1 MQGLTYSVDVA
12 ICIDATGSMHAI
24 IDSAKE
30 GALRFYDDLK
40 AAMSAKHKVIDRLRV
55 RIVAFRDYFFD
66 GQSSMNASRFFD
78 LPEEKEAFEAFLKG
92 VRADGGGDEPESG
105 LEALTVAIRSDW
117 NREGDR
123 KRQVI
128 VVWTDASAH
137 ALEETRQNPP
147 PGYPDDFPADFNAM
161 TDFWEGQTM
170 SAVAK
175 RLILFAPDVYP
186 WKEISDYW
194 NNVIHYPSKAG
205 AGLSDVDYRA
215 ILDVI
220 ANSV

>member
-1 MQGLTYSVDVA
+1 
-12 ICIDATGSMHAI
+12 MHAI
-24 IDSAKE
+24 IDAAKD

-55 RIVAFRDYFFD
+55 RVIVFRDYFFD
-66 GQSSMNASRFFD
+66 GQAGMSTSRFFD
-78 LPEEKEAFEAFLKG
+78 LPDEKEAFETFLKG

-105 LEALTVAIRSDW
+105 LEALTLAIRSDW
-117 NREGDR
+117 NTEGDR

-137 ALEETRQNPP
+137 PLERTRQSPP
-147 PGYPDDFPADFNAM
+147 PGYPDDFPPDFNAL
-161 TDFWEGQTM
+161 TDLWEGQTM
-170 SAVAK
+170 SYAAK
-175 RLILFAPDVYP
+175 RLILFAPDVSP

-194 NNVIHYPSKAG
+194 NNVIHYPSQAG
-205 AGLSDVDYRA
+205 AGLADVDYRA